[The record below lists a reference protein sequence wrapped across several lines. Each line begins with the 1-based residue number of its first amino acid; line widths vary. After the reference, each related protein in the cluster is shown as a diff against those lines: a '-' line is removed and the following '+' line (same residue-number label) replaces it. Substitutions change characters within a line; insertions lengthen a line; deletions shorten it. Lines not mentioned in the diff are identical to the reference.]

1 MDKLLQIR
9 VTYFTLKNYFASLI
23 KRKSAVKKEGKKKKK
38 KKKNLSNTSVPRLS
52 EELTQSCEGIA
63 KEAEVPE
70 ALKQLENGSSLCFE
84 GITIEFLKVF
94 WNYIGK
100 LITTSFNTSFD
111 DCSLSTSQGNA
122 AITLIH
128 KGKDVHRNELN

>member
-1 MDKLLQIR
+1 M
-9 VTYFTLKNYFASLI
+9 
-23 KRKSAVKKEGKKKKK
+23 
-38 KKKNLSNTSVPRLS
+38 SNTSVPRLS
-52 EELTQSCEGIA
+52 EELTQSCEGIV

-70 ALKQLENGSSLCFE
+70 ALKQLENGSTLCIE
-84 GITIEFLKVF
+84 GITTEFPKVF

-111 DCSLSTSQGNA
+111 GGSLSTSQRKA
-122 AITLIH
+122 DITLIH

>member
-1 MDKLLQIR
+1 MS
-9 VTYFTLKNYFASLI
+9 N
-23 KRKSAVKKEGKKKKK
+23 KSD
-38 KKKNLSNTSVPRLS
+38 LRLS
-52 EELTQSCEGIA
+52 EEQTQNCEGIV

-70 ALKQLENGSSLCFE
+70 ALKQLENSSALCID

-94 WNYIGK
+94 WNYIVK

-111 DCSLSTSQGNA
+111 DGSLSTSQGKA

-128 KGKDVHRNELN
+128 KGKDLHRNYLN

>member
-1 MDKLLQIR
+1 M
-9 VTYFTLKNYFASLI
+9 
-23 KRKSAVKKEGKKKKK
+23 
-38 KKKNLSNTSVPRLS
+38 SNTSVLRLL
-52 EELTQSCEGIA
+52 EELTQSCEGIV

-70 ALKQLENGSSLCFE
+70 ALKQLENGSALCFE

-100 LITTSFNTSFD
+100 LITTSFNTSFGD
-111 DCSLSTSQGNA
+111 GSLSTSQRKA
-122 AITLIH
+122 AITLVH

>member
-1 MDKLLQIR
+1 M
-9 VTYFTLKNYFASLI
+9 
-23 KRKSAVKKEGKKKKK
+23 
-38 KKKNLSNTSVPRLS
+38 SNTSVPRLS
-52 EELTQSCEGIA
+52 EELTQSCEGIV

-70 ALKQLENGSSLCFE
+70 ALKQLKNGSWLCFE

-111 DCSLSTSQGNA
+111 DGSLSTSQGNA